1 MIVSASTALEV
12 AAFKSFQELKIT
24 AISQSSFWLNCPF
37 ITLAGDLERVERAH
51 HIKDSV
57 EEWRHGKY
65 GKCMH

>member
-1 MIVSASTALEV
+1 MIISASTALEV
-12 AAFKSFQELKIT
+12 AAFKSFQDLKT
-24 AISQSSFWLNCPF
+24 PSISQSSLWLNGTF
-37 ITLAGDLERVERAH
+37 ITQAGDLERVERAH